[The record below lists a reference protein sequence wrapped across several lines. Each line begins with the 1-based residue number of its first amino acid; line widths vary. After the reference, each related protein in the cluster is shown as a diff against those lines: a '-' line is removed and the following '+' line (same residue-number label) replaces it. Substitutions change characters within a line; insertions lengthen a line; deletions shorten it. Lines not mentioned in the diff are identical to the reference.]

1 MELLLEYSL
10 FFYKIFNTYK
20 IKNQRGSAVQVL
32 RVNRIL
38 CNILATALEFA
49 TAPSGKV
56 LQVVTATD
64 STQRSTTS
72 TSFVTASNTLTVSIT
87 PSSASNKIFI
97 IVTGALYIDGNGG
110 YGSATVFR
118 GATNIGDATYGMA
131 TVYAASSTVIGS
143 MAMNYLDSPN
153 TTSATTYEVR
163 IKRQG
168 ATNVQI
174 QEPTSKASITVF
186 EIAG

>member
-1 MELLLEYSL
+1 M
-10 FFYKIFNTYK
+10 
-20 IKNQRGSAVQVL
+20 L

-56 LQVVTATD
+56 LQVITATD
-64 STQRSTTS
+64 STQRSTSS
-72 TSFVTASNTLTVSIT
+72 TSFVTASNTLSVSIT

-97 IVTGALYIDGNGG
+97 IVTGTLYIEGVAA
-110 YGSATVFR
+110 YASATVFR

-131 TVYAASSTVIGS
+131 SVYGGSSTVIGS
-143 MAMNYLDSPN
+143 MAMNVLDSPN

-168 ATNVQI
+168 GTNVFI
-174 QEPTSKASITVF
+174 QEPTSQSSITAF
-186 EIAG
+186 EIGA